1 MRLEPF
7 FDLYRNMT
15 AFYLPDAVGSS
26 HPALRS
32 HADLRDIV
40 VLLRGNLERPRIH
53 LTTEYF
59 TQREAEESK
68 RPPLSDQNRAFN
80 LAARVITMVQPAAE
94 NQSDGL
100 LEAGSQPAL
109 WSNDKS
115 LVAFIGSVF
124 PKREHPTL
132 SRGNDATTTTKI
144 HVSSIMA
151 KRLKKIAKL
160 KIIPT
165 DDLASHLS
173 LDAKQGTVAIFH
185 YTSVLKEGLTN
196 GNGHP
201 SSEGVEGVAARTN
214 TRSNIPPQLAIETL
228 ATIKEVLFPDDS
240 VSQSML
246 RSLIS
251 RDKFDPD
258 MARIVDLSGLDEP
271 VRYQY
276 WGSRLLDLHD
286 EIENPTPRGFFEKW
300 VERKS
305 GARYAMMATL
315 IGLFIAILLGALG
328 LVVSIFQAWVGW
340 QQWQHP
346 V

>member
-1 MRLEPF
+1 
-7 FDLYRNMT
+7 
-15 AFYLPDAVGSS
+15 
-26 HPALRS
+26 
-32 HADLRDIV
+32 
-40 VLLRGNLERPRIH
+40 
-53 LTTEYF
+53 
-59 TQREAEESK
+59 
-68 RPPLSDQNRAFN
+68 
-80 LAARVITMVQPAAE
+80 
-94 NQSDGL
+94 
-100 LEAGSQPAL
+100 
-109 WSNDKS
+109 
-115 LVAFIGSVF
+115 
-124 PKREHPTL
+124 
-132 SRGNDATTTTKI
+132 
-144 HVSSIMA
+144 
-151 KRLKKIAKL
+151 
-160 KIIPT
+160 
-165 DDLASHLS
+165 
-173 LDAKQGTVAIFH
+173 
-185 YTSVLKEGLTN
+185 
-196 GNGHP
+196 
-201 SSEGVEGVAARTN
+201 
-214 TRSNIPPQLAIETL
+214 
-228 ATIKEVLFPDDS
+228 
-240 VSQSML
+240 ML